1 MPDLQPVPTLADVPE
16 AADGAVLGEI
26 LLLDLDAGNRARRAA
41 SSD

>member
-16 AADGAVLGEI
+16 LGDGAVLGEI

-41 SSD
+41 SSG